1 MITLKS
7 SKERTIE
14 NFLRYYKTYLV
25 NIRNC
30 EQQLEYIMPT
40 LVSKIGS
47 ENGGSYF
54 YIPNNTQNCALDRI
68 ESKRALDLREEIERS
83 KLIVN
88 SIENAMA
95 DLKEQEQ
102 QFVQYRYFDCLD
114 MTEVKNKLGYSEEK
128 SVYRIRRHVL
138 DRMLISLHN
147 LLTLK

>member
-1 MITLKS
+1 
-7 SKERTIE
+7 
-14 NFLRYYKTYLV
+14 
-25 NIRNC
+25 
-30 EQQLEYIMPT
+30 MPT